1 MTTFTFPYSGAVR
14 ITTVATS
21 GSGTAWTAFPDQS
34 CMVLDLVNNTGVD
47 LEYRRNGNGTAMPVL
62 NGSSRFIG
70 GIQNSNQIQVRRID
84 QAATPVNVYGET
96 FSL

>member
-1 MTTFTFPYSGAVR
+1 MTTHTFPFSGTVR
-14 ITTVATS
+14 ITTVATA
-21 GSGTAWTAFPDQS
+21 GSGTDWTAFPDQP
-34 CMVLDLVNNTGVD
+34 CVALDLVNNSGVD
-47 LEYRRNGNGTAMPVL
+47 LEYRRNGGGVAMPVL

-70 GIQNSNQIQVRRID
+70 DIKNSNQVQVRRVD